1 MTGSEKKFFW
11 AELLL
16 PSVDI
21 DALPQISSQASVQ
34 VQPSVVNDSL
44 NTLPFLPVSPM
55 PVPLSSV
62 NGLSS
67 LNTAEEH
74 VASAGVQP
82 VVVQQP
88 LLEPVTDY
96 CSSITS
102 AEVDPSSINT
112 VLSPARNVSSRLV
125 KQRKQSGS
133 IVSFPVDSSSAEN
146 DSSPISSVSAVISPA
161 RHSNGRPV
169 RSNSGVSFNQR
180 KQNESLN
187 VENGSANVASVSCDV
202 GNQWCTPRQSVS
214 ISQARRAYSANSDMF
229 ISDVKQKIGESNLV
243 SVRVAPFVKASATK
257 IHVKSSSGRKQRS
270 DVLTPSERVI
280 IDAAIAE
287 NHAHWGHAV
296 DTQCDDELDLNQA
309 FAVIADYNAGTNTVR
324 PCAFAAR
331 AVSISSA
338 ELVPI
343 PSDKCKEIP
352 LRQALRDN
360 GEERLA
366 AATLIEINKQQGIG
380 CLSKSDIFSSKDE
393 LPAGSIVVDAHVL
406 YKLKADGRETC
417 RIAAMGNRLPP
428 LPNSL
433 TFASVVNESS
443 KMFCVAAMQAH
454 CAKRQ
459 EDLIFSDADVVGVFL
474 HIPLNSPV
482 PLYLK
487 LPKNLPHPL
496 AGKLIRVLG
505 AIYGLQE
512 SNRLFSN
519 EMTRTIVEDAG
530 FTCTNVDKQV
540 FIKQSKADPGLKCIT
555 CITVDDA
562 AALSNH
568 QEFVDDLFSA
578 LSARFGPLTINVQCK
593 LHTGLEFTILPNKA
607 ILVTQDRAIA
617 RAAGVVGI
625 SHLAHVDVPVE
636 EDFLS
641 CPLIQCFVHLLIL
654 LLILL

>member
-1 MTGSEKKFFW
+1 MPFYFPPELDIYADQWVADVANSIGNSRSRPSTADIIVTGQRRIEHYKYPGLKLGDVCMVTEFLDKRRREAMVLDISAKLIHVAELGVCLGYSRDVPGAFNFIAANGTIFPRRVVDIVQVHPFDWKRKKVFR

-21 DALPQISSQASVQ
+21 DASPQISSQASVQ
-34 VQPSVVNDSL
+34 AQPAVVNDSL
-44 NTLPFLPVSPM
+44 NTLPFLPVSHM
-55 PVPLSSV
+55 PVSLSSV

-67 LNTAEEH
+67 LDTVEEH
-74 VASAGVQP
+74 VTSAEVQQ
-82 VVVQQP
+82 VVVQHP
-88 LLEPVTDY
+88 LLAPVTDY
-96 CSSITS
+96 CGSITP
-102 AEVDPSSINT
+102 AEVDPSSNNT
-112 VLSPARNVSSRLV
+112 VLSPARNVLA

-133 IVSFPVDSSSAEN
+133 IISLPVDSSSAEN
-146 DSSPISSVSAVISPA
+146 HSSPIGSVSAVISPA
-161 RHSNGRPV
+161 RHSNGRPI

-187 VENGSANVASVSCDV
+187 SENGSANVASVSCDV

-229 ISDVKQKIGESNLV
+229 ISNVKQKIGESNLV
-243 SVRVAPFVKASATK
+243 SVSVAAPFAKASATK
-257 IHVKSSSGRKQRS
+257 IHAKSSSGRKQRS
-270 DVLTPSERVI
+270 DALTSSERVI

-309 FAVIADYNAGTNTVR
+309 FTVIADYNAGTNKVR
-324 PCAFAAR
+324 SCAFAAR

-360 GEERLA
+360 GEERLT
-366 AATLIEINKQQGIG
+366 AATLIEIDKQQGIG

-393 LPAGSIVVDAHVL
+393 LPTGSIVVDAHVL

-454 CAKRQ
+454 CAKRH
-459 EDLIFSDADVVGVFL
+459 EDLIFSDADVVG
-474 HIPLNSPV
+474 
-482 PLYLK
+482 
-487 LPKNLPHPL
+487 
-496 AGKLIRVLG
+496 
-505 AIYGLQE
+505 
-512 SNRLFSN
+512 
-519 EMTRTIVEDAG
+519 G
-530 FTCTNVDKQV
+530 F
-540 FIKQSKADPGLKCIT
+540 
-555 CITVDDA
+555 
-562 AALSNH
+562 
-568 QEFVDDLFSA
+568 
-578 LSARFGPLTINVQCK
+578 
-593 LHTGLEFTILPNKA
+593 
-607 ILVTQDRAIA
+607 
-617 RAAGVVGI
+617 
-625 SHLAHVDVPVE
+625 
-636 EDFLS
+636 
-641 CPLIQCFVHLLIL
+641 
-654 LLILL
+654 